1 LKGTS
6 SLLAAIRR
14 YIGENIKKRM
24 SLILETWDLASS
36 FVSLGSKIQNFR
48 EYLQADLRNDKGFYK
63 DAFITFSLKVSGM
76 TKLKRKEEDFPSP
89 TRMKQLKACWMK
101 IINTLKELLDDLDV
115 LSVKKSEAYSKIMGL
130 DLA

>member
-6 SLLAAIRR
+6 ILLVAIRH

-24 SLILETWDLASS
+24 SLILETWDLASN
-36 FVSLGSKIQNFR
+36 FVSLGSRIQNFR

-63 DAFITFSLKVSGM
+63 DVIITFSLKVSGM
-76 TKLKRKEEDFPSP
+76 TKLKRKYEYFPSP

-101 IINTLKELLDDLDV
+101 KINTLK
-115 LSVKKSEAYSKIMGL
+115 
-130 DLA
+130 